1 MAQFHHRPTGGD
13 QVLMDERGKRDIIG
27 VAFLATI
34 FFVLWLASILNV
46 AFHWDIMRHNPTNEI
61 KAKVSQNI
69 EMKPMK
75 PKVSDNVESGLV
87 KPKQSENIESGLIK
101 PKGSDDIESGL
112 MKPKQSENI
121 VSKPIE
127 V

>member
-1 MAQFHHRPTGGD
+1 M
-13 QVLMDERGKRDIIG
+13 MDERGKRDILG

-34 FFVLWLASILNV
+34 FFVFWLASILNV
-46 AFHWDIMRHNPTNEI
+46 ALRWDIMRHNPTDEI
-61 KAKVSQNI
+61 KAKVPQNI

-75 PKVSDNVESGLV
+75 SKGSDDIGSIESGLT
-87 KPKQSENIESGLIK
+87 KPKQSE
-101 PKGSDDIESGL
+101 D
-112 MKPKQSENI
+112 I

>member
-13 QVLMDERGKRDIIG
+13 QVLMDERGRRDIIG

-34 FFVLWLASILNV
+34 FLVFWLASILNV
-46 AFHWDIMRHNPTNEI
+46 ALHWDIMRHNPTDEI
-61 KAKVSQNI
+61 KAKVPQNI

-75 PKVSDNVESGLV
+75 PKGSDDLETGLV
-87 KPKQSENIESGLIK
+87 KPSGANDIES
-101 PKGSDDIESGL
+101 IESGL
-112 MKPKQSENI
+112 MKPKQSEDI